1 MMKITL
7 KLMKIL
13 MQKVLSKISTVIK
26 KPDIV
31 ISNLLIFNKKAIM
44 IIQILLII
52 LSRELIRYPNKINII
67 LIDIY
72 IFFTFLN
79 FTRRFG
85 NQRFRCT

>member
-72 IFFTFLN
+72 IFFTFLIIIFN
-79 FTRRFG
+79 FIH
-85 NQRFRCT
+85 

>member
-13 MQKVLSKISTVIK
+13 MQKVLSKISIVIK

-72 IFFTFLN
+72 IFFTFLIIIFN
-79 FTRRFG
+79 FIH
-85 NQRFRCT
+85 